1 MIGDFPATAR
11 LQRAFND
18 LAVFRGLVWLLVAGM
33 IFQAAFLV
41 HSASTFRS
49 ILNKANAHAVL
60 LSGLSLC
67 VTFGTLALGTAS
79 LMASPGHKPLQQ
91 ISAYPNLG
99 SAFSLSNP
107 LTGILLALAVASQSY
122 PLRWR
127 R

>member
-60 LSGLSLC
+60 LSGI
-67 VTFGTLALGTAS
+67 VPVRDVRNIGTRDSKPDGLARSQTS
-79 LMASPGHKPLQQ
+79 
-91 ISAYPNLG
+91 SANQRVSEPRV
-99 SAFSLSNP
+99 SFF
-107 LTGILLALAVASQSY
+107 TE
-122 PLRWR
+122 
-127 R
+127 